1 MILQGEV
8 EQIAL
13 MKPKAETEHESGML
27 EFLEDIIGTSR
38 LKTPL
43 NALSEKVEAANEL
56 RAEKMNRVKVVGK
69 ELKTLEVAKNEAI
82 KFLETENEITL
93 NKSKYYQFHTNRANE
108 DKEEVQAEFD
118 RANAIYQEAMNEI
131 KKIADEKEKGE
142 KELDE
147 KRKECDEIDKECQ
160 KLHKEFEDFEK
171 KDLQLKNTIKTT
183 KEKGKKTDVD
193 LEKEKTKLENLQKQ
207 PEETEKKIGE
217 KRTRKD
223 QLENELAIAQKNLD
237 KAMTEIK
244 ADTEPLQKKKDELE
258 AKKIELQEGL
268 NRARTNMDLKEKELH
283 LYQNSEKNAK
293 AKLQDARARLD
304 RTIATETSVKSKLEK
319 LNTEIP
325 KIEQELQNS
334 QTELTHL
341 ENEKV
346 KVNQEYQITNAKYEE
361 LRQSEAHFRSNNKV
375 LNAIMKAR
383 KTDTNLNG
391 LTGILGRLGDLAGI
405 DKKYDIAISNACG
418 CLNHIITET
427 ADEAHEA
434 IKFLKANSIGQTT
447 FIGIDKFTRGTRI
460 REQTQY
466 PEDVPRLFDLIK
478 FIDNDQKEKIRS
490 VFYRALGETLVAKDW
505 DQAKRVA
512 WGYDARYRVVTLNG
526 EIFDAHGAITAGGR
540 PRSGL
545 MGASATVFEVDQ
557 QEIRR
562 QGEHVQQL
570 KRRLDEIR
578 NKQEIIR
585 KNIDLFNADL
595 KQMKEQVPICQV
607 ELQEH
612 QKMQDKLKETIKDRE
627 QEAKKSVVD
636 SNRLKQ
642 YEDDFERAKQ
652 EFEEE
657 DERFSSVNNEVT
669 ELSDKIDDI
678 LSKKIGTGKKQVREL
693 KDQLEFLKTDISK
706 AEVSLKTV
714 ARNIEKS
721 KDKIKNMEEERET
734 LIKTLEEA
742 KKNFKENEN
751 LAKECAVKYEEVS
764 KQKDEKAIE
773 VKKLQS
779 EINKIKTKEAEAR
792 SQNLDAKLELE
803 QQQTRVKEK
812 ESQVEKW
819 TKKMQELKLNEIDN
833 KPAEIPILDK
843 EEIEKL
849 NPNSIQKEIDRLE
862 GELKKMKPNM
872 AAIEEYKKKETVFY
886 ERSIEL
892 EQVTQQR
899 DKFKDCYEEVR
910 MMRLNEFKEG
920 FLSITRKLKEMYRM
934 ITMGGDAE
942 LEYIDSL
949 DPFSEGITFAVRPN
963 KKTWKKIS
971 NLSGGEKTLSSL
983 ALIFALH
990 YYKPSPLYFMDEI
1003 DAALDFKNVSIV
1015 AHYIKDRTKNT
1026 QFIIISLRNNMYE
1039 LANRLVGIYKVSNC
1053 TKTVTFN
1060 PDAAERQVNV
1070 HVKKTVTI
1078 SSQTEKSSIKTDE
1091 NPPSVPPVIT
1101 DEVFTE

>member
-1 MILQGEV
+1 
-8 EQIAL
+8 

-108 DKEEVQAEFD
+108 DREEVQAEFD

-147 KRKECDEIDKECQ
+147 KRKECDEIDKECH

-183 KEKGKKTDVD
+183 KEKGKKMDVD

-207 PEETEKKIGE
+207 PEDTEKKIGE

-268 NRARTNMDLKEKELH
+268 NKARTNMDLKEKELH

-334 QTELTHL
+334 QTELTQL

-346 KVNQEYQITNAKYEE
+346 KVSQEYQITNAKYEE

-460 REQTQY
+460 KEQTQY

-562 QGEHVQQL
+562 QGEHVEQL

-678 LSKKIGTGKKQVREL
+678 LSKKIGTGKNQVREL
-693 KDQLEFLKTDISK
+693 KDQLEALKTDISK

-764 KQKDEKAIE
+764 KQKDEKAIQ

-803 QQQTRVKEK
+803 QQQTKVKEK
-812 ESQVEKW
+812 EGQVEKW
-819 TKKMQELKLNEIDN
+819 TKKIQELKLNEIDN

-862 GELKKMKPNM
+862 SELKKMKPNM

-1039 LANRLVGIYKVSNC
+1039 LANRLVGIYKVDNC